1 MKKRFKGVVLFL
13 VLVMLVSLTA
23 CSGGAAEE
31 PAVEEPAEGE
41 EPAVEAPEEV
51 PSVALVLNG
60 PINDMGW
67 NASAYAG
74 LNLIEAN
81 YGAEVS
87 FSESIAQS
95 DMEEVFRSYATMGYD
110 LIFGHGSQF
119 TDAITVVA
127 ADYPESMFVLIN
139 GNAPAAP
146 NLACV
151 QVADEQQGFLMG
163 AFAALMTETGTV
175 GVIGG
180 AEIPPITNAV
190 KGFEAGAAYADPEIE
205 VLSSMTGSFEDVN
218 AAKETALA
226 FIDQGADYVAAIANQ
241 AGLGSIEAC
250 EDRGV
255 YAIGANQDQF
265 DVAPSA
271 VVVSVLKEVPIAF
284 DFAYKTF
291 MEGNLTPETFR
302 LGVKEG
308 VVFFSSYHD
317 FEDFV
322 PQEVKDRMAEIEAE
336 LAAGSITI
344 LD

>member
-1 MKKRFKGVVLFL
+1 MLFTVVG
-13 VLVMLVSLTA
+13 
-23 CSGGAAEE
+23 CGGGDAEE
-31 PAVEEPAEGE
+31 PVEEPGE
-41 EPAVEAPEEV
+41 EPVEEPMDV
-51 PSVALVLNG
+51 PSVALLLPG

-67 NASAYAG
+67 NASAYSG
-74 LNLIEAN
+74 LKLIEDN
-81 YGAEVS
+81 YGADVS
-87 FSESIAQS
+87 YTESVGQS
-95 DMEEVFRSYATMGYD
+95 DMEEVFRSYASIGYD
-110 LIFGHGSQF
+110 MIFGHGSQF
-119 TDAITVVA
+119 TDAAVAVA
-127 ADYPESMFVLIN
+127 AEFPDTMFILVN
-139 GNAPAAP
+139 GNAPTEP

-163 AFAALMTETGTV
+163 AFAALMTETGTI

-180 AEIPPITNAV
+180 QEIPPITNAV
-190 KGFEAGAAYADPEIE
+190 AGFIAGAEYVAPDVE
-205 VLSSMTGSFEDVN
+205 VLSSMTGSFDDVN

-226 FIDQGADYVAAIANQ
+226 FIDSGADYVGAIANQ

-250 EDRGV
+250 EERGV

-265 DVAPSA
+265 DISPDS

-291 MEGNLTPETFR
+291 IDGNLKAEVYR

-322 PQEVKDRMAEIEAE
+322 PQEVKDRMAEVEAE
-336 LAAGSITI
+336 LSAGNIEF
-344 LD
+344 

>member
-1 MKKRFKGVVLFL
+1 MKKLYKGI
-13 VLVMLVSLTA
+13 VMLLLLAMLFSVVG
-23 CSGGAAEE
+23 CSSQEEPVEEPADSPEEPAEE
-31 PAVEEPAEGE
+31 PAEM
-41 EPAVEAPEEV
+41 
-51 PSVALVLNG
+51 PSVALLLPG

-67 NASAYAG
+67 NASAYNG
-74 LNLIEAN
+74 LKLIEEN
-81 YGAEVS
+81 YGAEIS
-87 FSESIAQS
+87 YTESVGQS
-95 DMEEVFRSYATMGYD
+95 DMEEVFRSYASIGYD

-119 TDAITVVA
+119 TDAAVAVA
-127 ADYPESMFVLIN
+127 AEFPDTMFVLVN
-139 GNAPAAP
+139 GNTPTEP

-180 AEIPPITNAV
+180 LEIPPITNAV
-190 KGFEAGAAYADPEIE
+190 NGFVAGANYIDPDVE
-205 VLSSMTGSFEDVN
+205 VLSSMTGSFDDVN

-226 FIDQGADYVAAIANQ
+226 YIDQGADYVAAIANQ

-250 EDRGV
+250 EERGI

-265 DVAPSA
+265 EISPSS
-271 VVVSVLKEVPIAF
+271 VVVSVMKEVPVAF

-291 MEGNLTPETFR
+291 IDGNLAADVYR

-322 PQEVKDRMAEIEAE
+322 PQEVKDRLAEVEPELGAGNIEF
-336 LAAGSITI
+336 
-344 LD
+344 

>member
-1 MKKRFKGVVLFL
+1 MKKLFNGIALFL
-13 VLVMLVSLTA
+13 MLAMLFSIVGCAGDQPVEPS
-23 CSGGAAEE
+23 EE
-31 PAVEEPAEGE
+31 PSEEPAE
-41 EPAVEAPEEV
+41 EPVEV
-51 PSVALVLNG
+51 PSVALLLPG

-67 NASAYAG
+67 NASAYGG
-74 LNLIEAN
+74 LQLIEET
-81 YGAEVS
+81 YGADIS
-87 FSESIAQS
+87 YAESVGQS
-95 DMEEVFRSYATMGYD
+95 DMEEVFRSYASIGYD

-119 TDAITVVA
+119 TDAAIAVA
-127 ADYPESMFVLIN
+127 AEFPDTMFVLIN
-139 GNAPAAP
+139 GNAPTEP

-163 AFAALMTETGTV
+163 AFAALMTESGTV

-180 AEIPPITNAV
+180 LEIPPITNAV
-190 KGFEAGAAYADPEIE
+190 NGFIAGAQYINPEVE
-205 VLSSMTGSFEDVN
+205 VLSGMTGSFDDVN

-226 FIDQGADYVAAIANQ
+226 YIDNGADYVAAIANQ

-250 EDRGV
+250 EDQGV

-265 DVAPSA
+265 DISPSS
-271 VVVSVLKEVPIAF
+271 VVVSVMKEVPIAF

-291 MEGNLTPETFR
+291 VDGNLNAEVYR

-322 PQEVKDRMAEIEAE
+322 PQEVKDRMDEVIAE
-336 LAAGSITI
+336 LSAGNIEF
-344 LD
+344 